1 MPLDRHTTGGRPDAA
16 GGRPNAAAPAPGPA
30 PVRATV
36 PLPPKAA
43 RLLVGAGALLAIVS
57 TFLAW
62 TWTTSFP
69 GNLTVTGYPGG
80 LQNITLVGAALTLL
94 YVLAGYGIRGLRWLA
109 PSGTTA
115 PTLLLALGTFAATW
129 YTLGAITTDL
139 GGLVN
144 LEPGGFL
151 AGGATLAALLGA
163 LALPPAR
170 PYPERGEYGEYGDR
184 PERADD
190 HTRPEGSELPD
201 GAQGSGGSQ
210 NSPGSGDSTSA
221 EHPDT
226 TGTSSSSGP
235 PGGSNHPGH
244 NAPANPWHR
253 FRHSLTP
260 GRTAAPTPLPAWA
273 EILVIAAAFALGLA
287 LFTYGIEAEYGE
299 LFVGY
304 LLLTCAGLAAL
315 GRSGLT
321 TRLAILTARHH
332 TITLTAAFVAA
343 AAFPLTLTSDT
354 YTNLATSI
362 LIFATVALGLNVV
375 VGLAGLLDLGYVAF
389 LGVGAYTAAL
399 VSGSPESAAGVHFP
413 FWAAILTG
421 IGTSLVFGV
430 LIGAPT
436 LRLRGDYL
444 AIVTLGFGEI
454 FRITML
460 NLNGKTGPDITN
472 GAMGIPNI
480 PDLAIGGFDF
490 GDTHDL
496 LGTPI
501 GRFGNYYLL
510 MLLATLAVVLV
521 FRRAAASRIGRAWI
535 AIREDETAATAMG
548 INAFRLKLLAFAL
561 GAALAGLAGTV
572 QAHVITTATPDQY
585 QFAGTVPPNSAFLLA
600 AVILGGMGT
609 ITGPIV
615 GAALLYLIPNKM
627 DFMQDYQLLLF
638 GVALILLMR
647 FRPEGLVADRRKQ
660 LEFHDDT
667 GPTAPTDA
675 GPATDAAPY
684 TRAEA

>member
-1 MPLDRHTTGGRPDAA
+1 MTGTHPTPRPHHALIPLSPNTARILVITG
-16 GGRPNAAAPAPGPA
+16 
-30 PVRATV
+30 AT
-36 PLPPKAA
+36 
-43 RLLVGAGALLAIVS
+43 LAIAS
-57 TFLAW
+57 TFTAW
-62 TWTTSFP
+62 TWTTKFP

-80 LQNITLVGAALTLL
+80 LQTITLAGALLTLL
-94 YVLAGYGIRGLRWLA
+94 HAVAGHGTPGLRWLTPA
-109 PSGTTA
+109 GATA
-115 PTLLLALGTFAATW
+115 PTLLLTLGTFATTW
-129 YTLGAITTDL
+129 YTLAAIAIDL
-139 GGLVN
+139 GGLAN
-144 LEPGGFL
+144 LEPGGYL
-151 AGGATLAALLGA
+151 AATTTLLTLAAA
-163 LALPPAR
+163 LALPPDH
-170 PYPERGEYGEYGDR
+170 PY
-184 PERADD
+184 DD
-190 HTRPEGSELPD
+190 HDGTRPP
-201 GAQGSGGSQ
+201 
-210 NSPGSGDSTSA
+210 T
-221 EHPDT
+221 
-226 TGTSSSSGP
+226 
-235 PGGSNHPGH
+235 
-244 NAPANPWHR
+244 PWHR
-253 FRHSLTP
+253 LRHTLTTHRP
-260 GRTAAPTPLPAWA
+260 PRPTPLPTWA
-273 EILVIAAAFALGLA
+273 EILIIATAFGLGLY
-287 LFTYGIEAEYGE
+287 LFSYGIDTEYGE

-304 LLLTCAGLAAL
+304 LLLTGCALAAI

-321 TRLAILTARHH
+321 TRLTTLTAKHRN
-332 TITLTAAFVAA
+332 TTLTAAFVAA
-343 AAFPLTLTSDT
+343 ACFPLTQTNDA

-389 LGVGAYTAAL
+389 LGVGAYAAAL
-399 VSGSPESAAGVHFP
+399 VSGSPESAIGVHFP
-413 FWAAILTG
+413 FWAAVLTG
-421 IGTSLVFGV
+421 IAASLVFGV

-480 PDLAIGGFDF
+480 PELNILGFDF
-490 GDTHDL
+490 GKTHDI

-510 MLLATLAVVLV
+510 MLLATIVVVLV
-521 FRRAAASRIGRAWI
+521 FRRATESRIGRAWI

-561 GAALAGLAGTV
+561 GAALAGLAGTI

-615 GAALLYLIPNKM
+615 GAALLYLIPSKM

-638 GVALILLMR
+638 GLALILLMR

-660 LEFHDDT
+660 LEFHEHEDT
-667 GPTAPTDA
+667 TPA
-675 GPATDAAPY
+675 GGASLTK
-684 TRAEA
+684 AEA